1 MEATLATCLAG
12 SGGTYMI
19 LHIYT
24 IFRQKNVKVTKILR
38 LYIIIKYTVQLILII
53 IVYLLKM

>member
-38 LYIIIKYTVQLILII
+38 LYIIS
-53 IVYLLKM
+53 